1 MVDMITIV
9 LFILA
14 FVSLVVSTIAIGWL
28 SMVSKHLSDLGKRV
42 LESEDV
48 GRVIQAADNTA
59 SFESRISDFEKNNNE
74 SQNQLAEH
82 ETKLNEITDKQG
94 AVQQII
100 NRHAAD
106 LANSSEKLASFELR
120 FNDFENNVG
129 DKLNKLQEYDAKV
142 NELTTKLQTIE
153 QTTSQNEAGLAEAD
167 RSIKAIRDGIDNLE
181 KFRASIEKTRNLILS
196 AFTDIQD
203 TAPSGEALGMA
214 SEITSPS
221 GEDMEVASEITKPEE
236 TSQEPEGEYHEV
248 EDQAT
253 TGRYN
258 LDL

>member
-1 MVDMITIV
+1 MIDMITIV

-14 FVSLVVSTIAIGWL
+14 FVSLIVSTIAIGWL
-28 SMVSKHLSDLGKRV
+28 SMISKHLSGLGKRV

-59 SFESRISDFEKNNNE
+59 SFESRISDCERSRNE
-74 SQNQLAEH
+74 SQDKLAEH
-82 ETKLNEITDKQG
+82 ETKLNEVTDKQG
-94 AVQQII
+94 TAQQII

-106 LANSSEKLASFELR
+106 LANTSEKLASFEIR
-120 FNDFENNVG
+120 FNDFENNIG

-142 NELTTKLQTIE
+142 NELTSKLQMIE
-153 QTTSQNEAGLAEAD
+153 QTTKQNEAGFAEAD
-167 RSIKAIRDGIDNLE
+167 RSIKTIRDGIDNLE
-181 KFRASIEKTRNLILS
+181 KFRASIEKTRSLILS
-196 AFTDIQD
+196 AFTDIQA

-214 SEITSPS
+214 SEITSPT
-221 GEDMEVASEITKPEE
+221 GEDMEAASEITKPEE
-236 TSQEPEGEYHEV
+236 SSQEPEGEYHEV

-253 TGRYN
+253 PGRYN

>member
-106 LANSSEKLASFELR
+106 LANTSEKLTSFELR

-196 AFTDIQD
+196 AFTDLQD
-203 TAPSGEALGMA
+203 TMS
-214 SEITSPS
+214 SR
-221 GEDMEVASEITKPEE
+221 EDMEIASEITKPEE
-236 TSQEPEGEYHEV
+236 ISQEPEGEYHEV

-253 TGRYN
+253 PGRYN
-258 LDL
+258 LDI

>member
-1 MVDMITIV
+1 MIDMITIV
-9 LFILA
+9 LFILVFA
-14 FVSLVVSTIAIGWL
+14 SLVVATIAIGWL

-59 SFESRISDFEKNNNE
+59 SFESRISDCEKNNNE
-74 SQNQLAEH
+74 SQNQLTEH
-82 ETKLNEITDKQG
+82 ETKLNEVADKQG

-142 NELTTKLQTIE
+142 NELTTKLETIE
-153 QTTSQNEAGLAEAD
+153 QTTNQHEAGLAEAD

-203 TAPSGEALGMA
+203 TAPSVEDMGVS
-214 SEITSPS
+214 SEIT
-221 GEDMEVASEITKPEE
+221 MPEE

>member
-82 ETKLNEITDKQG
+82 ETKLNEVVDKQG

-106 LANSSEKLASFELR
+106 LANTSEKLASFELR
-120 FNDFENNVG
+120 FNDFENNIG

-196 AFTDIQD
+196 AFTDLQD
-203 TAPSGEALGMA
+203 TMS
-214 SEITSPS
+214 SR
-221 GEDMEVASEITKPEE
+221 EDMEIASEITKPEE
-236 TSQEPEGEYHEV
+236 ISQEPEGEYHEV

-253 TGRYN
+253 PGRYN
-258 LDL
+258 LDI

>member
-74 SQNQLAEH
+74 SQNQLVEH
-82 ETKLNEITDKQG
+82 ETKLNEVVDKQG

-106 LANSSEKLASFELR
+106 LANTSEKLTSFELR

-196 AFTDIQD
+196 AFTDLQD
-203 TAPSGEALGMA
+203 TMS
-214 SEITSPS
+214 SR
-221 GEDMEVASEITKPEE
+221 EDMEIASEITKPEE
-236 TSQEPEGEYHEV
+236 ISQEPEGEYHEV

-253 TGRYN
+253 PGRYN
-258 LDL
+258 LDI

>member
-14 FVSLVVSTIAIGWL
+14 FVSMVVSTIAIGWL

-106 LANSSEKLASFELR
+106 LANTSEKLTSFELR

-196 AFTDIQD
+196 AFTDLQD
-203 TAPSGEALGMA
+203 TMS
-214 SEITSPS
+214 SR
-221 GEDMEVASEITKPEE
+221 EDMEIASEITKPEE
-236 TSQEPEGEYHEV
+236 ISQEPEGEYHEV

-253 TGRYN
+253 PGRYN
-258 LDL
+258 LDI